1 MTMEIEY
8 KLTGA
13 IKDYGMFTEL
23 GNAAVHAVVVAARAN
38 SLTWAETYRALV
50 ALAEQKE
57 FGEATDTMV
66 REYVYSALGYQDE
79 SFYQ

>member
-66 REYVYSALGYQDE
+66 REYVYDALGYRDE